1 MSYALTFPGRLS
13 HLIVA
18 DIAPSVG
25 NLSSDFI
32 KYISLMQE
40 IESLPPG
47 TVKTR
52 SDADKI
58 LASHEPVSHVSY
70 FSLSHTIRN
79 AATQDMSIRQFLL
92 TNLQV
97 PNRSQTSNPHHD
109 IPKFNISLD
118 NLSKSIPSLG
128 SFPYEYNEKDGTAPV
143 IWNGPTLAIKGT
155 KSS

>member
-52 SDADKI
+52 SDADKF
-58 LASHEPVSHVSY
+58 LASHEPVRHVSFFS
-70 FSLSHTIRN
+70 FSLSRLG
-79 AATQDMSIRQFLL
+79 TQDMSIRQFLL

-97 PNRSQTSNPHHD
+97 PNRSQTLNPHQD

-118 NLSKSIPSLG
+118 HLSKSIPSLG
-128 SFPYEYNEKDGTAPV
+128 SFPYEYNEKEGTAPV

-155 KSS
+155 RSS

>member
-32 KYISLMQE
+32 RYISLMQE

-58 LASHEPVSHVSY
+58 LASHEPVRHVPFLSL
-70 FSLSHTIRN
+70 SLSH
-79 AATQDMSIRQFLL
+79 D
-92 TNLQV
+92 
-97 PNRSQTSNPHHD
+97 
-109 IPKFNISLD
+109 
-118 NLSKSIPSLG
+118 
-128 SFPYEYNEKDGTAPV
+128 
-143 IWNGPTLAIKGT
+143 
-155 KSS
+155 